1 MRNITPLT
9 ALGNRWSPFK
19 YLDDG
24 LASLPGE
31 KAHEQSTHDGKV
43 IGHVK
48 LIAFAKILDYF
59 PPATGWL
66 RQATAHS
73 LNGSRRV
80 YVVVLESRESGAGF
94 TVSGVPFE

>member
-1 MRNITPLT
+1 
-9 ALGNRWSPFK
+9 
-19 YLDDG
+19 

-59 PPATGWL
+59 LPPQVGFGKQQRIRL
-66 RQATAHS
+66 M
-73 LNGSRRV
+73 
-80 YVVVLESRESGAGF
+80 VVDVF
-94 TVSGVPFE
+94 T